1 MLSLII
7 IIKWRQYTIIMNK
20 IYLDNASTTFPKPEC
35 VSDTVYKYMTEM
47 GSNIN
52 RGCYEDAYSVE
63 SMVFETRELIAEIFG
78 ASDCK
83 NVVFTKNITESLN
96 IILKGFLKSGDHVL
110 VSSME
115 HNAVMRPL
123 VQLEKSGVSFTII
136 PCSETGE
143 LDLDALLS
151 LVNKNTKAVIMTHA
165 SNVCGTVMPLK
176 DVGHFCKKHSL
187 KFIVDSAQ
195 TAGILPINMQEM
207 NIDAL
212 AFTGHKSLLGPQ
224 GIGGFILSEDMIDKI
239 EPLIA
244 GGTGSI
250 SHSEEVPDFMP
261 DKFEAGTP
269 NIPGILGLRASLNW
283 IKETTTDALLS
294 HELALT
300 KLFLD
305 GLTPLEDA
313 GFIKIKGKK
322 DLTDRTGIVSIMT
335 LTEDSSEVAYTL
347 DSKYNILT
355 RVGLHCA
362 PGAHKT
368 LGSYPAGTIRF
379 SFGYTNTESDVKA
392 AINALKEIFNGV

>member
-63 SMVFETRELIAEIFG
+63 SMVFETRELIAEMFG

-123 VQLEKSGVSFTII
+123 VQLEKSGVSFSRI
-136 PCSETGE
+136 PCSGTGE
-143 LDLDALLS
+143 LDLGALLS

-212 AFTGHKSLLGPQ
+212 AFTGHKGLLGPQ

-250 SHSEEVPDFMP
+250 SHSEEIPDFMP

-269 NIPGILGLRASLNW
+269 NIPGILGLRASLYW
-283 IKETTTDALLS
+283 IKETTTNALLS

-300 KLFLD
+300 KIFLD
-305 GLTPLEDA
+305 GLTPLEDT

-322 DLTDRTGIVSIMT
+322 DLANRTGIVSIMT
-335 LTEDSSEVAYTL
+335 LTKDSSEVAYTL

-379 SFGYTNTESDVKA
+379 SFGYANTESDVNA

>member
-63 SMVFETRELIAEIFG
+63 SMVFETRELIAEMFG

-123 VQLEKSGVSFTII
+123 VQLEKSGISFTRI

-151 LVNKNTKAVIMTHA
+151 LVNKNTKAVIMIHA

-212 AFTGHKSLLGPQ
+212 AFTGHKGLLGPQ